1 MGRGVADVQSEL
13 KIFPFRIDP
22 DGDNV
27 IRVRLGER
35 TFTPPEISGVHP
47 ARIEIVG
54 GKIFWRAGGPRGDHR
69 AGVFQRRAAAGY
81 ERMRGGWRVWKY
93 CAW

>member
-27 IRVRLGER
+27 IRVRLGEQDVHSSR
-35 TFTPPEISGVHP
+35 NFRVHP
-47 ARIEIVG
+47 ARTEIVG
-54 GKIFWRAGGPRGDHR
+54 GKIFWRTGGPGGDHR
-69 AGVFQRRAAAGY
+69 AGVFQ
-81 ERMRGGWRVWKY
+81 
-93 CAW
+93 